1 MKERVEYKGHH
12 RVQKLRAFCKARI
25 VSELVFTPL
34 EWMLTKSKFELIF
47 GYSPQMLTTRVVRKL
62 HPRNLKHIR
71 NKLQCD
77 RKAHTSNASEKLR
90 YRMINSMYV
99 GVKLLDKHGRT
110 SDRDVT
116 Q

>member
-1 MKERVEYKGHH
+1 MRERMEYKDHH
-12 RVQKLRAFCKARI
+12 HVQKLRAFCKARI

-34 EWMLTKSKFELIF
+34 ERMLRKSGFELIL
-47 GYSPQMLTTRVVRKL
+47 GHSPQTLTTKVVREL
-62 HPRNLKHIR
+62 YPRNPKHIR
-71 NKLQCD
+71 NKLRCD
-77 RKAHTSNASEKLR
+77 RNVRTSNASEKLR